1 MPYFV
6 VCPGLLPV
14 SWIYGAVPGCCLYLP
29 LLPKFCIFACVLNL
43 WHCAKLLPLSCA
55 LTNAVYFC
63 MFPEL
68 MALCQVVASILRCY
82 QCCVFLRVSWIYGT
96 VPGCCLYPSL
106 LPMLCIFCPCPL
118 ILPVSWVVSP
128 MLPLSWVVKRVLSP
142 TALYKPGVKLNME
155 EGARIVHPLQTLRCS
170 VPFTRRRHFC
180 LTRVLTNN
188 HTCNFHVSKNR
199 STSLTRISR
208 FLCVY

>member
-1 MPYFV
+1 
-6 VCPGLLPV
+6 
-14 SWIYGAVPGCCLYLP
+14 
-29 LLPKFCIFACVLNL
+29 
-43 WHCAKLLPLSCA
+43 
-55 LTNAVYFC
+55 
-63 MFPEL
+63 
-68 MALCQVVASILRCY
+68 
-82 QCCVFLRVSWIYGT
+82 

-188 HTCNFHVSKNR
+188 HTCNFHVSKKSVYVLNKNFEVLMCLLEVRRVSDWNR
-199 STSLTRISR
+199 SKDVCHRRDEERPLGFSALCSLQFLGQTNSATGLLVQRIERRTSKRRWEARGTSYCSR
-208 FLCVY
+208 CLYHCR